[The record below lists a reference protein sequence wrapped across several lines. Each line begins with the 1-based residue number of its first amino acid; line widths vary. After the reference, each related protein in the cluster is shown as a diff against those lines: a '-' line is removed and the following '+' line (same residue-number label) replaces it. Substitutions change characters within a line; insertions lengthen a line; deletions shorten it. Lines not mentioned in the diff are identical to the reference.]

1 MDFMVKWFREFR
13 KNVHTHDRIIIV
25 EKGGK
30 WIIIFSQTRDDGII
44 RKYHIIIRKYNI
56 NITLSV
62 SVWLHEA
69 RRHPGNLSSE
79 YHFHIFFYLLPGP
92 WDYTFYIFLFT
103 FILSQLLGIIF
114 YSGAVSGMIDK
125 TRIMQRISCLWMEKF

>member
-1 MDFMVKWFREFR
+1 MY
-13 KNVHTHDRIIIV
+13 THDIIIV

-30 WIIIFSQTRDDGII
+30 WIITFSQDRDHDD
-44 RKYHIIIRKYNI
+44 IIRKYNI

-62 SVWLHEA
+62 SVWFHQA
-69 RRHPGNLSSE
+69 RRHPSNLSSE

-103 FILSQLLGIIF
+103 FIPSQLVGIIF
-114 YSGAVSGMIDK
+114 YSAAVSGMIDK
-125 TRIMQRISCLWMEKF
+125 TRIMQRFSCLWREKSKTLYFSRQSSPLLWIIF